1 MYVSAAFFFVMKQR
15 IDEFLEY
22 IVLER
27 GLSQETRTNY
37 RKDLEEFAEFLHA
50 CGITGFETVTRTD
63 ILEFLRYQRD
73 ELEMAE
79 RTIARH
85 LSAIRSFFRY
95 LTLAHVIPQ
104 DITVIMTAPKIW
116 QSIPEVLSEA
126 EVNALLAAY
135 NSTDAISLRNRA
147 ILEVM
152 YASGLRV
159 GEVASLK
166 MSSIDAE
173 SGIVRVIGKGNKE
186 RIIPIAQ
193 RAIDAV
199 DRYLRSGRKEIDKTG
214 KAPQLFLNTRG
225 GKMTRSGIWK
235 IVNDARVMAGIN
247 RRIHPHTLRHTFAT
261 HLLANGADLRVL
273 QEMLGHASIG
283 TTQIYTHTDTS
294 RLHEAFRKF
303 HPRA

>member
-1 MYVSAAFFFVMKQR
+1 MKQR
-15 IDEFLEY
+15 ISEFLEY

-37 RKDLEEFAEFLHA
+37 RKDLEEFADFLLSCDIHN
-50 CGITGFETVTRTD
+50 FESVTRTD

-95 LTLAHVIPQ
+95 LTLSHVIPQ
-104 DITVIMTAPKIW
+104 DITEIMTAPKIW
-116 QSIPEVLSEA
+116 QSIPEVLSES
-126 EVNALLAAY
+126 EINALLAVYSAP
-135 NSTDAISLRNRA
+135 DPIALRNRA

-173 SGIVRVIGKGNKE
+173 TGIVRVIGKGNKE
-186 RIIPIAQ
+186 RIVPIAQ

-199 DRYLRSGRKEIDKTG
+199 SRYVHGGRRELDKSG
-214 KAPQLFLNTRG
+214 KASQLFLNTRG
-225 GKMTRSGIWK
+225 GKMDRSGIWK
-235 IVNDARVMAGIN
+235 IVNEARVMAGIK